1 MLHLFEVSVREVRF
15 DYPVVQGLLTEWID
29 ELGFSLKGG
38 SHVEVRDFTPPD
50 GVFLL
55 AVSGETPVGCGGVRR
70 LTPET
75 GEIKRLFV
83 HRAARGH
90 GVGRVLLAGLEDRA
104 VDLGLEKLRL
114 DTDGGVPAALALFRS
129 AGYRPIPDYNGN
141 PYARL
146 WFEKRLSAP

>member
-1 MLHLFEVSVREVRF
+1 VFEISVREVRF
-15 DYPVVQGLLTEWID
+15 DDPVVQGLLAEWID

-38 SHVEVRDFTPPD
+38 SNVEASDFTPPD

-55 AVSGETPVGCGGVRR
+55 AVSGDTPVGCGGVRR
-70 LTPET
+70 LTPAA
-75 GEIKRLFV
+75 GEVKRLFV
-83 HRAARGH
+83 RRTARGR
-90 GVGRVLLAGLEDRA
+90 GVGRALLAGLEARA
-104 VDLGLEKLRL
+104 TDLGLKELRL

-146 WFEKRLSAP
+146 WFEKRLSAPSPR